1 MDFFAKLLRVAPE
14 EWENEFVRIRPMTT
28 RDDLIYAGDGC
39 RLTDEQREFVNPVW
53 FSLGR
58 AYLAP
63 EDHDP
68 CLIENERREPIGFLC
83 FTAWADAYSWSYFLD
98 VRQQGRGYGKRA
110 AQLALR
116 LLRLADPDLPVK
128 LAVEAANPRAQRLYR
143 SLGFRQLPER
153 DGDDLVYAACLRG
166 PLGLFCQAAAAPSG
180 PRNDDSGAFS
190 VCDNAV
196 KFAAAQGA
204 HGAPLRFD
212 LEFSPTESRKKCR
225 ARFMPGPAFHDT
237 ITERTR

>member
-1 MDFFAKLLRVAPE
+1 MSLREKLLRVAPE

-58 AYLAP
+58 AYLTP

-116 LLRLADPDLPVK
+116 LLRLADPDMPVK
-128 LAVEAANPRAQRLYR
+128 LAVEAANTRAQGLYR
-143 SLGFRQLPER
+143 SLGLPGSCRSGTATIWYTQLVKEVLL
-153 DGDDLVYAACLRG
+153 DFFAKLLR
-166 PLGLFCQAAAAPSG
+166 PLGG
-180 PRNDDSGAFS
+180 
-190 VCDNAV
+190 
-196 KFAAAQGA
+196 FA
-204 HGAPLRFD
+204 
-212 LEFSPTESRKKCR
+212 
-225 ARFMPGPAFHDT
+225 MT
-237 ITERTR
+237 IRGIFGL